1 MSIRRITFGGNLTA
15 DPEVR
20 QAGGNTVCNFS
31 IACDDYQGGQEVT
44 DFIDCDAWGKVG
56 QSIADNFKRAAGSSY
71 PGLLAGSA
79 IPPRRAKNERLSG
92 CV

>member
-56 QSIADNFKRAAGSSY
+56 QSNAFRQRRSSSAAQIPSPAFARYRFPAGS
-71 PGLLAGSA
+71 
-79 IPPRRAKNERLSG
+79 R
-92 CV
+92 